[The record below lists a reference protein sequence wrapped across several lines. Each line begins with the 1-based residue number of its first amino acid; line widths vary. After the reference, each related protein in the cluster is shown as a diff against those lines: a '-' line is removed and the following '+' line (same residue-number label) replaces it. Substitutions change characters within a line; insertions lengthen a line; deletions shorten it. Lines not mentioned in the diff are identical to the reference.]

1 MQNTEIA
8 IAAQWLTAG
17 ECVGIPTETV
27 YGLAANALNPAAV
40 VKIFQIKNRPAFD
53 PLIVHIPDAE
63 AAENYVTRIPPAARA
78 LMQAFWPGPLTLL
91 LPRRDCIPDLVTSGL
106 PNVGLR
112 VPDHPLTL
120 ALLRTLPFPLAAPSA
135 NPFGY
140 ISPTTAQHVAD
151 QLGALVPF
159 ILDGGPCAIGV
170 ESTIVGFD
178 AQDSPVVYRLG
189 GLSVEMLEA
198 VCGPVRLLLN
208 QSSNPAAPGMLAA
221 HYAPRK
227 PLLLGNIGL
236 LLKGLDPQKTALLVF
251 GPQENLPA
259 AGRKENL
266 SPTGDLAEAARQI
279 FALLRSLDSDPAT
292 TAIVAAPLPD
302 YQLGRAI
309 NDRLRRAAAPAV
321 TSQKEQLW
329 KALRTVTD
337 PEIPVLSVVDLGI
350 VRAVEVDTAGR
361 AEIVITPTYSGC
373 PAMKVIEWDI
383 LATVRSLGFAD
394 VHVQTVLQ
402 PAWTTDWMTEE
413 GREKLRAYG
422 IAPPQERGRVNRLL
436 FEDSAVPPCPH
447 CGHAVTERISE
458 FGSTACKELWRCP
471 ACLEPFDYFRCH

>member
-8 IAAQWLTAG
+8 IATQWLTAG

-63 AAENYVTRIPPAARA
+63 AAEKYVSRIPQAAHA
-78 LMQAFWPGPLTLL
+78 LMRTFWPGPLTLL
-91 LPRRDCIPDLVTSGL
+91 LPRKDCIPDLVTSGL

-112 VPDHPLTL
+112 VPAHPLTL

-159 ILDGGPCAIGV
+159 ILDGGPCTIGV

-198 VCGPVRLLLN
+198 VCGPVRLQLN
-208 QSSNPAAPGMLAA
+208 QSSNPTAPGMLAA

-227 PLLLGNIGL
+227 PLLLGNIEF
-236 LLKGLDPQKTALLVF
+236 LLKGLDAQKTALLVF
-251 GPQENLPA
+251 GPPENLPA
-259 AGRKENL
+259 AGRTENL
-266 SPTGDLAEAARQI
+266 SAAGDLAEAARQV
-279 FALLRSLDSDPAT
+279 FALLRTLDADPAT
-292 TAIVAAPLPD
+292 TTIVAAPLPERH
-302 YQLGRAI
+302 LGRAI
-309 NDRLRRAAAPAV
+309 NDRLRRAAAPAA
-321 TSQKEQLW
+321 TSRTEQVW
-329 KALRTVTD
+329 KALKTVTD
-337 PEIPVLSVVDLGI
+337 PEIPVLSILDLGI
-350 VRAVEVDTAGR
+350 VRDVQVDAAGR
-361 AEIVITPTYSGC
+361 TEIAITPTYTGC

-394 VHVQTVLQ
+394 VHVQTILQ

-413 GREKLRAYG
+413 GKKKLQEYG
-422 IAPPQERGRVNRLL
+422 IAPPQESSRLNRLL
-436 FEDSAVPPCPH
+436 FQNNTAPPCPH
-447 CGHAVTERISE
+447 CGHAATERISE
-458 FGSTACKELWRCP
+458 FGSTACKELWRCT
-471 ACLEPFDYFRCH
+471 ACMEPFDYFRCH